1 LESRRETVI
10 CYESPHRISD
20 ALNDILEVLGDREI
34 VITRE
39 LTKAYEEVIRGK
51 VSEVQA
57 RIGERTLKG
66 EITLLISGKTRK
78 QDQDERVS

>member
-1 LESRRETVI
+1 VI
-10 CYESPHRISD
+10 CYESPHRISE
-20 ALNDILEVLGDREI
+20 ALNDILDVLGDREI

-39 LTKAYEEVIRGK
+39 LTKTYEEVIRGK